1 MVSSIYKN
9 YDFDVN
15 KYNVFEL
22 TEMLGIPKSNLN
34 DESFIRERVDYVIS
48 FYVKKYE
55 NEDLDNQKQQWIYFF
70 NSAKIK
76 LLNYAKQQR
85 DEMRITDR
93 GFKPTTSNIY
103 NSLSVTQGSG
113 HNVTT
118 NKIVPVQHVS
128 NWDFPNGV
136 INPVERRTITK
147 IVAIDSVFRANY
159 CTTLAN
165 DFIWTLPETVK
176 NVVSMKVVS
185 MELPCTWYTVSSAM
199 KSNTFIIRLFNMKG
213 QANISHIITI
223 PDGNYMSSNFESTID
238 TYFQNI
244 KQGLEFLYV
253 NVDTLSTKTII
264 RAREKHDDKP
274 ETVNFPK
281 PYDPKDARYSPNF
294 YFILDFT
301 SQTIKESI
309 TNTAKIATTYNCK
322 NFEIDNKQNKFTKS
336 LGWFMGFRK
345 PYYRITRNQR
355 FVSRTKDP
363 VNPITYLGYVSSES
377 SYGGQL
383 QNYVFLDIND
393 YNSNEIANTFVSS
406 LNNASNRYMG
416 NNIIARVAVSTP
428 FFSVLFNSS
437 IDNVFKKREYLGPV
451 RLKKLQIRLLNKF
464 GDLIDLNNNDFS
476 FALELTVL
484 YQ

>member
-253 NVDTLSTKTII
+253 NVDTL
-264 RAREKHDDKP
+264 AHAG
-274 ETVNFPK
+274 V
-281 PYDPKDARYSPNF
+281 
-294 YFILDFT
+294 
-301 SQTIKESI
+301 QV
-309 TNTAKIATTYNCK
+309 
-322 NFEIDNKQNKFTKS
+322 
-336 LGWFMGFRK
+336 
-345 PYYRITRNQR
+345 
-355 FVSRTKDP
+355 VSVGRHQGT
-363 VNPITYLGYVSSES
+363 
-377 SYGGQL
+377 
-383 QNYVFLDIND
+383 
-393 YNSNEIANTFVSS
+393 
-406 LNNASNRYMG
+406 
-416 NNIIARVAVSTP
+416 
-428 FFSVLFNSS
+428 
-437 IDNVFKKREYLGPV
+437 
-451 RLKKLQIRLLNKF
+451 
-464 GDLIDLNNNDFS
+464 
-476 FALELTVL
+476 
-484 YQ
+484 